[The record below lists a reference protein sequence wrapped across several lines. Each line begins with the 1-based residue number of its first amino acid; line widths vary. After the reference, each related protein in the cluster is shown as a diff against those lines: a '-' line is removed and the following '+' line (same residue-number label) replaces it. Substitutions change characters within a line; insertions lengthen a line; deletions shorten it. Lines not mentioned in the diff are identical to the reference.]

1 MKDAAR
7 LAVNPPENAEETLA
21 EALEAAAVQAGED
34 PEAVKKAAMQ
44 LLLESAQKEM
54 TVLCGFDMHLLN
66 RFLAA
71 VKKSDLREIELKA
84 MLTPTNSL
92 WSGRHLLQELAAE
105 HIVMHQQKNG
115 VLKGLHRKN

>member
-1 MKDAAR
+1 
-7 LAVNPPENAEETLA
+7 
-21 EALEAAAVQAGED
+21 
-34 PEAVKKAAMQ
+34 
-44 LLLESAQKEM
+44 
-54 TVLCGFDMHLLN
+54 
-66 RFLAA
+66 
-71 VKKSDLREIELKA
+71 